1 MLIDL
6 HTHTYPNSDDSFLSP
21 TELILRAKKSGLD
34 GICLTEH
41 DWYWS
46 HEAAAQLARELDFV
60 VIPGVETNTEDGHF
74 IVFGLDRFKFGMHH
88 TDFLRGMVDE
98 RGGFMI
104 LAHPFRR
111 NFYSQ
116 DDIEETVEK
125 CLQKP
130 MLKYVD
136 TIEIL
141 NGKGKPRQN
150 EFSQE
155 LAKRLGWKGIG
166 GSDAHEMK
174 DIPTC
179 ATYFERKVTNL
190 EELIQELKA
199 GRYEPVDLR
208 QQPRG

>member
-6 HTHTYPNSDDSFLSP
+6 HTHTFPNSDDSFLSP
-21 TELILRAKKSGLD
+21 TELILRAKASGLD

-60 VIPGVETNTEDGHF
+60 VIPGVETNTDDGHL
-74 IVFGLDRFKFGMHH
+74 IVFGIDKFKFGMHH
-88 TDFLRGMVDE
+88 TDFLREMVDE
-98 RGGFMI
+98 KGGFMI

-125 CLQKP
+125 ILQKP
-130 MLKYVD
+130 LFKYVD

-141 NGKGKPRQN
+141 NGRAKPRQT

-155 LAKRLGWKGIG
+155 LGRRLGWQGIG
-166 GSDAHEMK
+166 GSDAHELK

-179 ATYFERKVTNL
+179 ATYFERKVRNL

-199 GRYEPVDLR
+199 GRYKPVDLR
-208 QQPRG
+208 Q